1 VEKDKE
7 VETEMEK
14 VDVGCMNFVV
24 LFGSFYVGDFVV
36 GLLYGLRWT
45 ILCMNFVVDD
55 VQILYMLCYIWI
67 WIYICI
73 CELYMQ
79 GLMRN
84 RKNLEFFQ
92 HLCRAYA
99 HGKDTCTR

>member
-36 GLLYGLRWT
+36 GLLYGLCWT
-45 ILCMNFVVDD
+45 IMYELC
-55 VQILYMLCYIWI
+55 C
-67 WIYICI
+67 
-73 CELYMQ
+73 
-79 GLMRN
+79 
-84 RKNLEFFQ
+84 
-92 HLCRAYA
+92 
-99 HGKDTCTR
+99 